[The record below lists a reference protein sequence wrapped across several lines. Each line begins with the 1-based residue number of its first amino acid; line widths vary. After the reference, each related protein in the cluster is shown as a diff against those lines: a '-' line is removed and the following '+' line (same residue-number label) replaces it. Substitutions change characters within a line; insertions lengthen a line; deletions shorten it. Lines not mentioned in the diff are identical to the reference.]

1 MTRKRIANLRSDAP
15 RRKVPGSGRHA
26 GQRRVN
32 RGRGGDRN
40 PILSGRQ
47 RQTGKAVGG
56 DRTADV
62 EPGHLIKRPNL

>member
-1 MTRKRIANLRSDAP
+1 MRFARAALFVAARLL
-15 RRKVPGSGRHA
+15 GRHRS
-26 GQRRVN
+26 QRRVN

-62 EPGHLIKRPNL
+62 EPGHLIKRLDL